1 MSNKTYDT
9 LRFIAQIVLP
19 AIGTFYFTLGQ
30 IWNFPLGEEVVGT
43 ITALVAFMGALLKIS
58 SINYHTKEKQD

>member
-1 MSNKTYDT
+1 MSNKTYDI

-58 SINYHTKEKQD
+58 SINYHAKEKQD